1 MRNLVTVE
9 QLEKELKQGTLEP
22 LYLLYGEEIYLLES
36 CLKRMKKI
44 FGQTQVGINEIRIDD
59 TSVSHLISDI
69 ETPAFGYE
77 KKLII
82 ARNTGL
88 FQTEGKKKTE
98 NPIVQKLLAY
108 LEENENVWKKA
119 VVLIFI
125 EETVNKNALYKWI
138 EKQGKTVEF
147 SYLKPAQ
154 MTARLKAIAKA
165 YEVNLPEAVAM
176 YLIETVG
183 CNMQDAMNE
192 LRKLIEYT
200 GKGGTIEKKA
210 IDLLCIPQ
218 MDSVIFD
225 LTDNL
230 GKKNMQ
236 KALEVLQSLL
246 YQKEPMQ
253 KILIMLYNHFKKLY
267 FMKIAERENKNAA
280 EVLNLK
286 PNQSFLMGKYK
297 TQASYFKEKELRNLL
312 EALICLDSDA
322 KLGKIDLEIGVEAVL
337 CRYCAA

>member
-9 QLEKELKQGTLEP
+9 QLEKELKQGTLGP

-44 FGQTQVGINEIRIDD
+44 FGPTQVGINEIRIEDA
-59 TSVSHLISDI
+59 SVSHLISDI

-88 FQTEGKKKTE
+88 FQAEGKRKEE
-98 NPIVQKLLAY
+98 NPMVQKLLSY
-108 LEENENVWKKA
+108 LEENEKVWKKA
-119 VVLIFI
+119 VVLIFV
-125 EETVNKNALYKWI
+125 EEVVNKNALYKWI
-138 EKQGKTVEF
+138 DKQGELVEF
-147 SYLKPAQ
+147 SFLKPAQ
-154 MTARLKAIAKA
+154 ISARLKAIAKA
-165 YEVNLPEAVAM
+165 YEVELPDAVAM
-176 YLIETVG
+176 HLIETVG
-183 CNMQDAMNE
+183 TNMQDVMNE

-200 GKGGTIEKKA
+200 GAGGTIEKKA

-230 GKKNMQ
+230 GKKNAQ
-236 KALEVLQSLL
+236 KALEVLYNLL

-267 FMKIAERENKNAA
+267 FIKLAEEESKSVA

-286 PNQSFLMGKYK
+286 PNQTFLIGKYK
-297 TQASYFKEKELRNLL
+297 TQANYFSKKELRNLL
-312 EALICLDSDA
+312 GAFIHLDSDA

-337 CRYCAA
+337 CRYCAV

>member
-1 MRNLVTVE
+1 MVTVE
-9 QLEKELKQGTLEP
+9 QLEKELKQGILEP
-22 LYLLYGEEIYLLES
+22 LYLLYGEEIYLLET
-36 CLKRMKKI
+36 CLKKMKKI
-44 FGQTQVGINEIRIDD
+44 FGETQVGINEIRIDD
-59 TSVSHLISDI
+59 TSISHFISDV

-88 FQTEGKKKTE
+88 FLKEGKKKTE
-98 NPIVQKLLAY
+98 SPIMQKILSY
-108 LEENENVWKKA
+108 LEENESTWKQS
-119 VVLIFI
+119 VVLIFV
-125 EETVNKNALYKWI
+125 EENVEKNALYKYI
-138 EKQGKTVEF
+138 EKQGKVVEF

-165 YEVNLPEAVAM
+165 YEVELSEKEAM
-176 YLIETVG
+176 YLIEMVG
-183 CNMQDAMNE
+183 CNMQDSINE
-192 LRKLIEYT
+192 LRKLVEYT
-200 GKGGTIEKKA
+200 GKGGTIDKKA

-236 KALEVLQSLL
+236 KALEVLQNLL
-246 YQKEPMQ
+246 YQKEPIQ

-267 FMKIAERENKNAA
+267 FVKIAQTEKKNVA

-286 PNQSFLMGKYK
+286 PTQTFLVGKYQ
-297 TQASYFKEKELRNLL
+297 TQANYFKEKELRNLL
-312 EALICLDSDA
+312 EEFICLDSDA

-337 CRYCAA
+337 CRYCAI